1 MRKPSLVPTSCNP
14 LEVVRKRKSTG
25 MIDSNGAG
33 QRSARPGS
41 INTRTG
47 LPNRVTT
54 DANPARTCTRLAAI
68 NATLSRST
76 ATSMRTQGNLPPV
89 GRGPW

>member
-1 MRKPSLVPTSCNP
+1 MKTLNVGIVGYGWAAT
-14 LEVVRKRKSTG
+14 
-25 MIDSNGAG
+25 AH
-33 QRSARPGS
+33 
-41 INTRTG
+41 
-47 LPNRVTT
+47 
-54 DANPARTCTRLAAI
+54 LAAI